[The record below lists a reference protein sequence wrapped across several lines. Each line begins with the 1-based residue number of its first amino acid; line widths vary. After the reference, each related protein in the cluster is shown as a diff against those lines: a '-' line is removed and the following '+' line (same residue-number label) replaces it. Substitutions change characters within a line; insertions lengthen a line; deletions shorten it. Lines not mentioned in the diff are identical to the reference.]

1 MCGPSGEE
9 AAVIK
14 LTRLNGQPFVL
25 NAELIR
31 YVEQRPDTI
40 ITMLN
45 NEKVIVK
52 EAMDEVIGRA
62 IEYRRSLRVLPS

>member
-1 MCGPSGEE
+1 M
-9 AAVIK
+9 IK
-14 LTRLNGQPFVL
+14 LTRLNGQGFVL

-52 EAMDEVIGRA
+52 EAMDEVVSRA